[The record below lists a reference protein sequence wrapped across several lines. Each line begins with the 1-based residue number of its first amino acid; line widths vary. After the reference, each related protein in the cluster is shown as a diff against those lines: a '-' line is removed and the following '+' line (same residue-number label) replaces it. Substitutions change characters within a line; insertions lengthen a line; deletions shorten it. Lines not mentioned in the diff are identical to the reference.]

1 MSLAGGFCKGDRV
14 LVAGHGT
21 GTVHG
26 PPARAAAAK
35 VSLGVYLDSENL
47 GLVDVRASD
56 VCHVNSKAAN
66 LDQSQEVNSKA
77 ADLGQSQEVADL
89 LSRLESDLK
98 SVENSACSIQQDAA
112 HGKLDAGTAHSELAQ
127 LESRAKSLES
137 RVDEI
142 LLGELV
148 DGKERLKMQKRSLLQ
163 GLSQLFSMMDDLF
176 KQLSLAKS
184 QGGKA
189 SRPAPAKRDPSSR
202 AMGPESPMELLAGG
216 FEKGD
221 RVIFAGSHT
230 DVGTVLGPPAKRAS
244 SKLSVTVRFDT
255 GDLRDVRA
263 AELQMMSQTSL

>member
-35 VSLGVYLDSENL
+35 VSLGVYLDSGNL
-47 GLVDVRASD
+47 GLIDVRASD

-66 LDQSQEVNSKA
+66 LDESQEVNNKA
-77 ADLGQSQEVADL
+77 ANLGQSQEVADL
-89 LSRLESDLK
+89 LSKLESDLK
-98 SVENSACSIQQDAA
+98 SVESAARSIQQGAA

-163 GLSQLFSMMDDLF
+163 GLSHLFSMMDELF
-176 KQLSLAKS
+176 KQLSLAR

-189 SRPAPAKRDPSSR
+189 SWPAPAKRDPSLR

-230 DVGTVLGPPAKRAS
+230 VGTVLGPPAKRAS
-244 SKLSVTVRFDT
+244 SKLSVTVRSILETFEMYGPPT
-255 GDLRDVRA
+255 CR
-263 AELQMMSQTSL
+263 